1 MQPDVDS
8 DGIRLV
14 EPTPEVPG
22 VLWAMKY
29 GLIHV
34 RRVSR
39 EDAHII
45 LEPLGLKM
53 DTDAYNDAFGALSFG
68 NPWGYL
74 QKFVEAGGDLKRLN
88 ITQKK

>member
-1 MQPDVDS
+1 MDLDNS
-8 DGIRLV
+8 RLV

-22 VLWAMKY
+22 VLWAEKY

-34 RRVSR
+34 RKFSR
-39 EDAHII
+39 EDARIM
-45 LEPLGLKM
+45 LDSLGLNA
-53 DTDAYNDAFGALSFG
+53 DTDEYNDAFGALIFG

-88 ITQKK
+88 IQQRK